1 MNEPDDS
8 LFNVNSTCADSG
20 WFTVRHH
27 TQCLWSSCSLWY
39 KNSWGI
45 NPESLWVCLSFL
57 LIDLRLALSFNLLLD
72 LLVCCVYIMLLH
84 VKRKIF

>member
-72 LLVCCVYIMLLH
+72 VLVCCVYIMLLH